1 MGNRISYTPIII
13 IKKPDRQVLTPN
25 YIRRLVDNHYTI
37 TYNYSHFTS
46 LYSISLFLQ
55 SNYSDKITIGMV
67 KEAMELEPPYTFQPL
82 YGKLGCRYLM
92 RK

>member
-1 MGNRISYTPIII
+1 MGNILSYTPIII

-25 YIRRLVDNHYTI
+25 YIRRLVDNHYTN

-46 LYSISLFLQ
+46 LYSITLFIQ
-55 SNYSDKITIGMV
+55 RNYSNKITVAMV

-82 YGKLGCRYLM
+82 YGKLGFRYLV